1 MINAYDEAVRLLPAK
16 TAAALGKE
24 FDCAEEFRLR
34 TGYAPTALVGGGELP
49 ISDAAVTRDDI
60 ACVIEKATRAS
71 VHTVQQ
77 DMAKGFISCGFGLR
91 LGVCGTGIISRGEV
105 TGLRDISSV
114 SIRIPHEVR
123 SCGGEAAKMLR
134 GSMDNTLIISPP
146 GGGKTTLLRELIRSM
161 SSSGTRVAVADE
173 RGELAAVYHGMPQF
187 DIGPATDIMSDIPKA
202 EAVMMLLRTMNPQVI
217 VMDEISSPEDCSAAA
232 SAIGCGVRVIAS
244 AHAESASELKKRA
257 VYRGLIEAGAF
268 TAAIIIE
275 NRASA
280 RSYRWERLQ

>member
-24 FDCAEEFRLR
+24 FNSAEEFRLR

-49 ISDAAVTRDDI
+49 ISDAAITRDDI

-77 DMAKGFISCGFGLR
+77 DMARGFISCGFGLR
-91 LGVCGTGIISRGEV
+91 LGVCGTGIISRGAV
-105 TGLRDISSV
+105 AGLRSISSV

-123 SCGGEAAKMLR
+123 SCGGEAAKILR
-134 GSMDNTLIISPP
+134 GSRDNTLIISPP

-161 SSSGTRVAVADE
+161 SASGTRVAVADE

-187 DIGPATDIMSDIPKA
+187 DIGPATDVMSDIPKA
-202 EAVMMLLRTMNPQVI
+202 EAAMMLLRAMNPQVI
-217 VMDEISSPEDCSAAA
+217 VMDEISSPDDCAAAA

-244 AHAESASELKKRA
+244 AHAESVDELKKRA
-257 VYRGLIEAGAF
+257 VYRGLIESGVF
-268 TAAIIIE
+268 TAAVIIE
-275 NRASA
+275 NSCGKRG
-280 RSYRWERLQ
+280 YRWERLQ